1 MAVGSFAVWLSRQCV
16 GQAECG
22 RGDRT
27 QEALTERGRAA
38 VISPPHNVTY
48 LGRSALKT
56 GHNADHFLCPL
67 TSNFCYQLFQSSTAA

>member
-1 MAVGSFAVWLSRQCV
+1 MAVGSFAGRLSQQCV

-22 RGDRT
+22 RGDST
-27 QEALTERGRAA
+27 QEVLAERGRAA

-48 LGRSALKT
+48 LGRSALRT

-67 TSNFCYQLFQSSTAA
+67 TSNFCYQLF